1 MSLQTNIPTINNG
14 NQMIAF
20 MKGQDVGKYFNG
32 GFDSASLNSWYQ
44 EDPLENHMGVMTMWN
59 DQKREK
65 SPASLLTDLVGERS
79 VLEVNGFE
87 GGFTYSVENKQKGG
101 LFIEESSSHQTFAG
115 VDNGIFYAV
124 LNKEL
129 SPGTVIGYDDFDG
142 IQAIVS
148 DEEDVEPT
156 GTGYRTPLQLTT
168 QNKRASFPVEKL
180 NRGVEFFVVS
190 HGAPEYGTKFAKL
203 DMPDTPGSMKF
214 EFRLGSVTGVESFIT
229 AKAGSVTLKEGI
241 ATAGTKQYMDKIKGE
256 MDAKGYGDV
265 AVRMDVD
272 PKSGKPI
279 KDSANLGSTM
289 ELLTMKYLDKITST
303 KLLFQQSGEVRTTN
317 GVLRFN
323 DGLWRQAMRG
333 RIIEYGREITK
344 QHIRKAVEYIFSKSD
359 LEFES
364 RRIKFKCG
372 TQAFYNVLEIFKE
385 EVNLQIA
392 QLSPLFN
399 QDALLKKDVITGS
412 DLLNLSMLPVRFTN
426 VYLPMIGMVEI
437 ERDVN
442 LDYGLRGDRFETG
455 MHPDGAAH
463 TTYSMIIWDAS
474 SQDFSNNATS
484 NLPAGTNLAEGG
496 NANSNIFLV
505 KPEGPVMYSGRSTGR
520 YDSRRS
526 SDIMSAGKYMAEEYF
541 AYNISD
547 VFIKDPS
554 KIVMIHKSP
563 KFRRGF
569 N

>member
-1 MSLQTNIPTINNG
+1 MSLQNNIPTIRNG
-14 NQMIAF
+14 NQMVAF
-20 MKGQDVGKYFNG
+20 MKGQDAGKLFNG

-44 EDPLENHMGVMTMWN
+44 EKPLENHMGLMTMWN
-59 DQKREK
+59 DQIREK
-65 SPASLLTDLVGERS
+65 SPASLLTNLVGEKS

-87 GGFTYSVENKQKGG
+87 GSFTYDVENRQKGG
-101 LFIEESSSHQTFAG
+101 LFVEESTSHQAYAG
-115 VDNGIFYAV
+115 VDNSIFYVV

-142 IQAIVS
+142 MQAVVS

-168 QNKRASFPVEKL
+168 QNKRASFPTDKL
-180 NRGVEFFVVS
+180 NRGVEFFIVS
-190 HGAPEYGTKFAKL
+190 HGTPEYGTKFAQL
-203 DMPDTPGSMKF
+203 QMPETPGSIKF
-214 EFRLGSVTGVESFIT
+214 EFRLGSVSGVESYIT
-229 AKAGSVTLKEGI
+229 AKAGSVTLKEGV
-241 ATAGTKQYMDKIKGE
+241 ATAGTKQYMDKIKSE
-256 MDAKGYGDV
+256 MDSKGYGEV

-272 PKSGKPI
+272 SSGKPNFN
-279 KDSANLGSTM
+279 SANLGSTM

-303 KLLFQQSGEVRTTN
+303 KLLFQQAGEVRTTN

-364 RRIKFKCG
+364 RKIKFKCG

-385 EVNLQIA
+385 EVTSQIA
-392 QLSPLFN
+392 NMAPLFN
-399 QDALLKKDVITGS
+399 QDSILKKDVIGG
-412 DLLNLSMLPVRFTN
+412 DNLLNLSLSAIRFTK

-455 MHPDGAAH
+455 MNPDGAAH

-474 SQDFSNNATS
+474 SEQYSNNSTS
-484 NLPAGTNLAEGG
+484 NIPDGTKLVEGG
-496 NANSNIFLV
+496 NSNSNIFLV
-505 KPEGPVMYSGRSTGR
+505 KPEGPVMYSGRTTGR

-526 SDIMSAGKYMAEEYF
+526 SDIMASSKYMSEEYF
-541 AYNISD
+541 AYNVSD
-547 VFIKDPS
+547 IWIKDPS

>member
-1 MSLQTNIPTINNG
+1 MSLKNNIPTIRNG
-14 NQMIAF
+14 NQMVAF

-32 GFDSASLNSWYQ
+32 GFDSASLNEWYQ
-44 EDPLENHMGVMTMWN
+44 EDPLKNHMGLMTMWN

-65 SPASLLTDLVGERS
+65 SPASLLTDLVGEKS
-79 VLEVNGFE
+79 VLEVNGWE
-87 GGFTYSVENKQKGG
+87 GSFTYEIENKQKGG
-101 LFIEESSSHQTFAG
+101 LFIEESTNNQPFAG
-115 VDNGIFYAV
+115 VENGIFYAV
-124 LNKEL
+124 FNKEM
-129 SPGTVIGYDDFDG
+129 SSGTVISYDDFDG
-142 IQAIVS
+142 IQAVVS

-168 QNKRASFPVEKL
+168 QNKRASFPTDKL
-180 NRGVEFFVVS
+180 NRGVEFFVVA
-190 HGAPEYGTKFAKL
+190 HGTPEYGTKFAKL

-214 EFRLGSVTGVESFIT
+214 EFRLGSVQGVESYIT
-229 AKAGSVTLKEGI
+229 GKAGSVNINEGA
-241 ATAGTKQYMDKIKGE
+241 ATASTKKYLDKIKGE
-256 MDAKGYGDV
+256 MDSKGYGEV

-272 PKSGKPI
+272 GSGKPI
-279 KDSANLGSTM
+279 KASANLGYTM
-289 ELLTMKYLDKITST
+289 EMLTMKYLDKITST
-303 KLLFQQSGEVRTTN
+303 KLLFQQAGEVRTTN

-399 QDALLKKDVITGS
+399 QDSILKKDVIGGS

-426 VYLPMIGMVEI
+426 VYIPMIGMVEI

-463 TTYSMIIWDAS
+463 TTYSMIIWDAA
-474 SQDFSNNATS
+474 SQDYSNNQSS
-484 NLPAGTNLAEGG
+484 NLPQGTQLAEGG

-505 KPEGPVMYSGRSTGR
+505 KPQGPVMYSGRTTGR
-520 YDSRRS
+520 YDSRKS
-526 SDIMSAGKYMAEEYF
+526 SDILASSKYMDESYF

-547 VFIKDPS
+547 VWVKDPS